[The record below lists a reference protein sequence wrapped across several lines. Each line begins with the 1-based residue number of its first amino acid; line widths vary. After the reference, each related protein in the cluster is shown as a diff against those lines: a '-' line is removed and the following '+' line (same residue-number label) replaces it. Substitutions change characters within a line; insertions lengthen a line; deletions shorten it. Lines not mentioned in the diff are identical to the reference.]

1 LPGWLT
7 TSYNDPL
14 TEQKEVEAG
23 MACHEIASLR
33 LGLMRILG
41 LEDEAERQH
50 ELAEL
55 GDGADRP
62 GPLRSLCGAGDL
74 ASLRRFFEAA
84 LADLEQRIAQTSPRD
99 PDLPYLRSLLI
110 LNKKVE
116 LDLHNYVNN
125 LHTFYRN
132 LDEMHDLVH
141 EIYPAKPGT

>member
-1 LPGWLT
+1 
-7 TSYNDPL
+7 
-14 TEQKEVEAG
+14 

-41 LEDEAERQH
+41 LDDEAERQH

-55 GDGADRP
+55 GDGAEKP
-62 GPLRSLCGAGDL
+62 GPIRALCGAHDL
-74 ASLRRFFEAA
+74 ASLRRYFEAA
-84 LADLEQRIAQTSPRD
+84 LADLEQRIAETSEND

-116 LDLHNYVNN
+116 LDLQNYVQSLNN
-125 LHTFYRN
+125 FYRN

-141 EIYPAKPGT
+141 EIYPAKTAP